1 MNYAGEDLD
10 PLSLRELQSLQHQLD
25 TALKRIRTR
34 KNQLMLESIS
44 QLQKKEKSLQDQNN
58 LLAKKLKEKEKEQPS
73 PPQLHA
79 TNDSL
84 SVLNVGSGGSQ
95 HPPYGAE
102 EGGGRPPMADPNT
115 LMPLWLLRHPNQ

>member
-44 QLQKKEKSLQDQNN
+44 QLQKKISDLSLDQ
-58 LLAKKLKEKEKEQPS
+58 EIEQPFGLW
-73 PPQLHA
+73 QR
-79 TNDSL
+79 SL
-84 SVLNVGSGGSQ
+84 CGKDLFPCGLV
-95 HPPYGAE
+95 
-102 EGGGRPPMADPNT
+102 
-115 LMPLWLLRHPNQ
+115 

>member
-1 MNYAGEDLD
+1 M
-10 PLSLRELQSLQHQLD
+10 
-25 TALKRIRTR
+25 
-34 KNQLMLESIS
+34 
-44 QLQKKEKSLQDQNN
+44 EKSLQDQNN
-58 LLAKKLKEKEKEQPS
+58 LLAKKLKEKEKEQ